1 MLGEPRGYVRIFID
15 EGAPMADLLRQTAA
29 HGTSMDYVQRL
40 LAALQADQDRR
51 ERRLHPSAAN
61 VQLLSEPLTD
71 RELEVLRL
79 VAIGQSNEEIA
90 ATLVISSET
99 VKKHLK
105 NIYGKLE
112 VHSRLEAVNRAREA
126 GVL

>member
-1 MLGEPRGYVRIFID
+1 MFID
-15 EGAPMADLLRQTAA
+15 EGAPLIDLLRQAA
-29 HGTSMDYVQRL
+29 ARGSAIDYVQRL

-51 ERRLHPSAAN
+51 ERRRHPSAAN
-61 VQLLSEPLTD
+61 VQPLSEPLTD

-79 VAIGQSNEEIA
+79 VAIGQSNDVIA

-105 NIYGKLE
+105 NIYGKLDA
-112 VHSRLEAVNRAREA
+112 HSRLEAVNRAREA
-126 GVL
+126 GCL

>member
-1 MLGEPRGYVRIFID
+1 
-15 EGAPMADLLRQTAA
+15 
-29 HGTSMDYVQRL
+29 
-40 LAALQADQDRR
+40 
-51 ERRLHPSAAN
+51 
-61 VQLLSEPLTD
+61 LSEPLTD

-126 GVL
+126 GCL